1 MRKQFL
7 ALLSGALVLALS
19 VGVGISVAAGPPAGT
34 ASLGDSVAVGTSD
47 NLEGP
52 LAKEQS
58 ARRAKALELLAKGK
72 IPAGSKVAQIGKGR
86 YVQLAREDTDKIFVV
101 LVEFGNER

>member
-19 VGVGISVAAGPPAGT
+19 AGVGISIAAGPPAGT

-52 LAKEQS
+52 LAAE
-58 ARRAKALELLAKGK
+58 
-72 IPAGSKVAQIGKGR
+72 
-86 YVQLAREDTDKIFVV
+86 
-101 LVEFGNER
+101 